1 MSRPDE
7 PWKLTGK
14 QRRVAEDAGLD
25 EAGIEEL
32 EARRRKEYENARA
45 KSLEEMG
52 MTQDEM
58 DSYFPDK
65 YGIDHECHCLED
77 RFTGQMLV
85 GTLCEIEIKEKALD
99 KVDDLNME
107 LVILEE
113 KYDALRR
120 QLISIGEEPV
130 A

>member
-14 QRRVAEDAGLD
+14 MLRLAEESGLD
-25 EAGIEEL
+25 EAGIAEL
-32 EARRRKEYENARA
+32 ENRRRLEYETIRR

-52 MTQDEM
+52 MTEEEM
-58 DSYFPDK
+58 DSFFMDK
-65 YGIDHECHCLED
+65 YDIDHECHCLED

-99 KVDDLNME
+99 KVDELNME
-107 LVILEE
+107 LVIQEE
-113 KYDALRR
+113 KIDALRR
-120 QLISIGEEPV
+120 QLIELGREPV